1 MKKIKKRNRSHASK
15 TNSGILSV
23 FEKIIRSHA
32 LLYFFIRKIIRYT
45 NIFEEDANGVKIL
58 NLSKKVNIFD
68 IGASDG
74 IATKFFLNNLN
85 VNKIYCFEPNKDYTK
100 ILKNLKRKEIIIKSF
115 AIGDKNKTISVYF
128 PEYRILNKK
137 IRLVTL
143 CYYNKAEL
151 EKQMLLD
158 FKFRKNLFIV
168 KDKLKIKK
176 IETNN
181 YKTDLIKIDVN
192 GFEFNVVKGLTHIIK
207 KNKPALLIEIN
218 KDTHKI
224 RKFLKK
230 YSYNQYIYFDKDKLF
245 KKSNS
250 QNFLNAYFLQDKHL
264 N

>member
-128 PEYRILNKK
+128 HEYRN
-137 IRLVTL
+137 LVL
-143 CYYNKAEL
+143 I
-151 EKQMLLD
+151 
-158 FKFRKNLFIV
+158 FRFV
-168 KDKLKIKK
+168 
-176 IETNN
+176 
-181 YKTDLIKIDVN
+181 Y
-192 GFEFNVVKGLTHIIK
+192 
-207 KNKPALLIEIN
+207 
-218 KDTHKI
+218 
-224 RKFLKK
+224 
-230 YSYNQYIYFDKDKLF
+230 
-245 KKSNS
+245 
-250 QNFLNAYFLQDKHL
+250 
-264 N
+264 

>member
-1 MKKIKKRNRSHASK
+1 MKKIKKRNRNHASK

-100 ILKNLKRKEIIIKSF
+100 ILKNLKRKEIIIKPF

-264 N
+264 S